1 MVGGRRE
8 AEGGREGARSKDG
21 SRGDATAGT
30 DQDTEGVTWGVAS
43 SSEIR
48 SFLDSCAHSSADDDK
63 IPRLNH
69 VKTPHAVKDL
79 H

>member
-1 MVGGRRE
+1 MDGERRRGDGRARGARMDRE
-8 AEGGREGARSKDG
+8 AMLQQVQ
-21 SRGDATAGT
+21 T
-30 DQDTEGVTWGVAS
+30 QDTEGVTWGVAS